1 MENGE
6 LLRGSSPFSILHSPF
21 IVLSSIDVKPKNA
34 TAHQPSFFFQH
45 FSKTSHMRIIFAEN
59 ITHGRKCPL
68 INTHFFAIAS
78 LIAA

>member
-1 MENGE
+1 
-6 LLRGSSPFSILHSPF
+6 
-21 IVLSSIDVKPKNA
+21 
-34 TAHQPSFFFQH
+34 
-45 FSKTSHMRIIFAEN
+45 MRIIFAEN